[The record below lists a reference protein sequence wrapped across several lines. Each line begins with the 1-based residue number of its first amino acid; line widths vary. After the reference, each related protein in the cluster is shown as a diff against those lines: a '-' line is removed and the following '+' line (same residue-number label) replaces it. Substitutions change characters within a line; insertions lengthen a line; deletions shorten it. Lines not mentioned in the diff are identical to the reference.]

1 MDRGWRVLLVR
12 GELIVDTLIISQ
24 EEVRRLLSMK
34 QCIEAVRGALT
45 DLANGGGIQPL
56 RPVMWMPEKVGA
68 LGMMPGHI
76 GSISTLGIK
85 TVTVFPGN
93 AGTEYD
99 SHQGTVMLFDD
110 SNGRLKAIV
119 DASEITAIR
128 TAAASAVATD
138 LLARNESSTL
148 AILGSGVQA
157 TTHLEAIP
165 LVRPIENVRIWSRD
179 PDNARRLAGSNRDNN
194 VRVEVAGSVEEALD
208 GADII
213 CTTTASR
220 DPILSG
226 THLSGGMHINAV
238 GSSVPFAR
246 ELESSVMAASRIFVD
261 RRESTLNESGD
272 FLMARDDGAITDGS
286 IVAEIGDILNGS
298 AEGRRS
304 EDEITLFKSLGLAV
318 EDIAAADLVY
328 RNAIETKSG
337 TYLEIGGMRHG

>member
-1 MDRGWRVLLVR
+1 M
-12 GELIVDTLIISQ
+12 DTLVINQ
-24 EEVRRLLSMK
+24 EDVRRLLSMD
-34 QCIEAVRGALT
+34 QCIGAVREALK

-68 LGMMPGHI
+68 LGMMPGHL

-138 LLARNESSTL
+138 LLARADSKTL

-165 LVRPIENVRIWSRD
+165 LVRPIEDVRIWSRN
-179 PDNARRLAGSNRDNN
+179 PDNARHLAEKARDTNIQ
-194 VRVEVAGSVEEALD
+194 VRVVETVEDALD
-208 GADII
+208 GADVV
-213 CTTTASR
+213 CTTTASPV
-220 DPILSG
+220 PIVSG
-226 THLSGGMHINAV
+226 ALLKPGMHINAV

-246 ELESSVMAASRIFVD
+246 ELDSDAMATSRIFVD

-272 FLMARDDGAITDGS
+272 FLMARDDGSITEES
-286 IVAEIGDILNGS
+286 IIAEIGDILNGS
-298 AEGRRS
+298 ADGRRS
-304 EDEITLFKSLGLAV
+304 ADEITLFISLGLAV
-318 EDIAAADLVY
+318 QDIAAADLVY
-328 RNAIETKSG
+328 RNALASQSG
-337 TYLEIGGMRHG
+337 SHLAIGGLRHG

>member
-1 MDRGWRVLLVR
+1 MGRDRRVLLANR
-12 GELIVDTLIISQ
+12 GLILDTLIIGQ
-24 EEVRRLLSMK
+24 EDVRRLLSME
-34 QCIEAVRGALT
+34 QCIRAVREALT
-45 DLANGGGIQPL
+45 DLANGGGMQPL

-68 LGMMPGHI
+68 LGMMPGHL
-76 GSISTLGIK
+76 GSINTLGIK

-138 LLARNESSTL
+138 LLARNDSSTL

-165 LVRPIENVRIWSRD
+165 LVRSIENVRVWSRN
-179 PDNARRLAGSNRDNN
+179 PDNARRLAERRRDSNIQVD
-194 VRVEVAGSVEEALD
+194 VAGSVEDALD
-208 GADII
+208 GADIV
-213 CTTTASR
+213 CTTTASPA
-220 DPILSG
+220 PIVPGAL
-226 THLSGGMHINAV
+226 LQPGMHINAV

-246 ELESSVMAASRIFVD
+246 ELDSEAMATSRIFVD

-272 FLMARDDGAITDGS
+272 FLMARDDGVITDES

-304 EDEITLFKSLGLAV
+304 ADEITLFKSLGLAV

-328 RNAIETKSG
+328 RNALASGSG
-337 TYLEIGGMRHG
+337 TQIAIEGLRHG

>member
-1 MDRGWRVLLVR
+1 M
-12 GELIVDTLIISQ
+12 DTLIIGQ
-24 EEVRRLLSMK
+24 EDVRRLLSMG
-34 QCIEAVRGALT
+34 QCIDAVRGALI

-56 RPVMWMPEKVGA
+56 RPVMWMPERVGA
-68 LGMMPGHI
+68 LGMMPGHLS
-76 GSISTLGIK
+76 SINTLGIK

-93 AGTEYD
+93 TGTEYD

-138 LLARNESSTL
+138 LLARGGSSTM

-165 LVRPIENVRIWSRD
+165 LVRPIEKVRIWSRNSQ
-179 PDNARRLAGSNRDNN
+179 NAQLLAERVAGSNLD
-194 VRVEVAGSVEEALD
+194 VQVVGSVEGAVD
-208 GADII
+208 GADIV
-213 CTTTASR
+213 CTTTATPT
-220 DPILSG
+220 PILTG
-226 THLSGGMHINAV
+226 PMLAAGMHINAV

-246 ELESSVMAASRIFVD
+246 ELDSAAMARARLFVD

-272 FLMARDDGAITDGS
+272 FLIAREEGAITEEA
-286 IVAEIGDILNGS
+286 IIAEIGEVLIGTS
-298 AEGRRS
+298 PGRRS
-304 EDEITLFKSLGLAV
+304 NDEITLFESLGLAV

-328 RNAIETKSG
+328 RSALSSQSG
-337 TYLEIGGMRHG
+337 MSVEIGGLRHE

>member
-1 MDRGWRVLLVR
+1 M
-12 GELIVDTLIISQ
+12 DTLVINQ
-24 EEVRRLLSMK
+24 EDVRRLLSMD
-34 QCIEAVRGALT
+34 QCIGAVREALK

-68 LGMMPGHI
+68 LGMMPGHL

-138 LLARNESSTL
+138 LLARADSKTL

-165 LVRPIENVRIWSRD
+165 LVRPIEDVRIWSRN
-179 PDNARRLAGSNRDNN
+179 PDNARHLAEKARDTNIQ
-194 VRVEVAGSVEEALD
+194 VRVVETVEDALD
-208 GADII
+208 GADVV
-213 CTTTASR
+213 CTTTASPV
-220 DPILSG
+220 PIVSG
-226 THLSGGMHINAV
+226 ALLKPGMHINAV

-246 ELESSVMAASRIFVD
+246 ELDSDAMATSRIFVD

-272 FLMARDDGAITDGS
+272 FLMARDDGSITEES
-286 IVAEIGDILNGS
+286 IIAEIGDILNGS
-298 AEGRRS
+298 ADGRRS
-304 EDEITLFKSLGLAV
+304 ADEITLFISLGLAV

-328 RNAIETKSG
+328 RNALASQSG
-337 TYLEIGGMRHG
+337 SHLAIGGLRHG